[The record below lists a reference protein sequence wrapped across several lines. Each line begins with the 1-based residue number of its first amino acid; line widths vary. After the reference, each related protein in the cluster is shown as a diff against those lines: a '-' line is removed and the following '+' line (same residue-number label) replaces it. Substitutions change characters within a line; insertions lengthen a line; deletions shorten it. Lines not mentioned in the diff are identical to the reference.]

1 MQKAKRNSKFLFIA
15 LVFMIM
21 GAFVMSFL
29 PMTAINSFAADTEIF
44 ENTLT
49 DVTISVSAHGSNHGV
64 VTGSQ
69 KDDIEITGEGITKVM
84 DAVSYEWSK
93 VKYFSVKMDNLDK
106 LADKQNGAEYTYE
119 YKVTYFPQTIAA
131 NNKLQYDLEAN
142 SSVVAYYSSAAS
154 KDAIKNQLFFFV
166 DDNIKT
172 CQKAEMTEGRNVV
185 KGAVTT
191 NEETKKQESIFNDH
205 YITQGGWGVYVFTFS
220 CDGETSGNFVYELRP
235 TELSELKDTELK
247 VSFEKVG
254 STTSN
259 NDAYLFTVNEEFR
272 YINRE
277 YITWSITG
285 TASDGTKY
293 VSFDYEKTA
302 ENETSLYT
310 GTDINNRGISFKFDK
325 PIQGKWI
332 AKATIDDSVIQKHGY
347 SEEVST
353 IKPFSTTAIV
363 IIVSVVTVVA
373 VAIVSVIIVITI
385 KKERT
390 W

>member
-1 MQKAKRNSKFLFIA
+1 
-15 LVFMIM
+15 
-21 GAFVMSFL
+21 
-29 PMTAINSFAADTEIF
+29 
-44 ENTLT
+44 
-49 DVTISVSAHGSNHGV
+49 
-64 VTGSQ
+64 
-69 KDDIEITGEGITKVM
+69 
-84 DAVSYEWSK
+84 
-93 VKYFSVKMDNLDK
+93 
-106 LADKQNGAEYTYE
+106 
-119 YKVTYFPQTIAA
+119 
-131 NNKLQYDLEAN
+131 
-142 SSVVAYYSSAAS
+142 
-154 KDAIKNQLFFFV
+154 
-166 DDNIKT
+166 
-172 CQKAEMTEGRNVV
+172 
-185 KGAVTT
+185 
-191 NEETKKQESIFNDH
+191 
-205 YITQGGWGVYVFTFS
+205 VFTFS